1 MERQEQ
7 RFEAA
12 TLAEALAR
20 MRAAL
25 GPEAVIVTTGRSPD
39 GRARVIAAAPAAIE
53 SPSTDRGGAPDGAV
67 PRHPIKARLLHHRAG
82 DAVLERFAAAPA
94 SADVADLLAA
104 QIAFAP
110 LAPGARTGPVL
121 LAGPPGC
128 GKTVVAAKIAAAAQL
143 AGRSAHLLSVD
154 TIRTAGAE
162 QLRRYAL
169 ALGCAFDAVA
179 DPTALGRALEQ
190 VAPGALAVIDT
201 PGLDLQ
207 READRAA
214 LAAWIR
220 VANTTPI
227 LVLAAGQ
234 DAEESAEQAA
244 AIAAFGATVLI
255 ATRLDGA
262 SRLGNL
268 LSAALA
274 GPLAFGAASLSPR
287 ITGGLIDI
295 SAAALALALA
305 QDARA
310 AAAALIAA
318 RGDGSPG

>member
-1 MERQEQ
+1 MERQEH
-7 RFEAA
+7 RFEGA

-39 GRARVIAAAPAAIE
+39 GHARVIAAAPTDIEAPRAECRDAA
-53 SPSTDRGGAPDGAV
+53 TGAI
-67 PRHPIKARLLHHRAG
+67 PRHPIAARLLHHRAG
-82 DAVLERFAAAPA
+82 EAVLERFAVAPA
-94 SADVADLLAA
+94 NANVADLLAA
-104 QIAFAP
+104 QIAFVP
-110 LAPGARTGPVL
+110 LAPGGRAGPML

-128 GKTVVAAKIAAAAQL
+128 GKTVVAAKIAAATQL

-179 DPTALGRALEQ
+179 DPAALGKALEQ
-190 VAPGALAVIDT
+190 VSQGALAVIDT
-201 PGLDLQ
+201 PGLDLH

-214 LAAWIR
+214 LAGWIR
-220 VANTTPI
+220 AANTTPI

-262 SRLGNL
+262 KRLGNL